1 MATTPDFDTYPIDFT
16 IKSATAE
23 RGWVRIVWSD
33 GRVSRFHNIWLRDNC
48 PCFDCV
54 HQATRE
60 RTFELLSVSPGIHPV
75 AVSIAAGG
83 ALTVVWSEG
92 DHASEFHPGWLRVH
106 CCSDAARA
114 ERVVRPTLWES
125 STFRVPPTF
134 DGLAVLGDDAALYD
148 FLLALRTFGLAR
160 LCKVP
165 CCTEALADVIGRVG
179 IASDTSYGRFWD
191 IRTEPGPVSI
201 ANTALGLPP
210 HQDLPYLE
218 YQPGLQF
225 LHCLENKV
233 SGGDSIFVDGFRI
246 AELMRTRCPDE
257 YRTLTTVPF
266 AWANTRRE
274 TDYRTRAPIL
284 VTDES
289 GAVAEVRSG
298 LWQRG
303 PLDLPF
309 DQVEEAYAAFRRW
322 SEMTCHAELQ
332 LRFRLQ
338 PGDVVA
344 FDNRR
349 VLHARSEFTDAG
361 GLRHLRGG
369 YTERDELHSRIRILE
384 RGCRQR
390 RVAQVR
396 SLPA

>member
-1 MATTPDFDTYPIDFT
+1 MP
-16 IKSATAE
+16 SAHL
-23 RGWVRIVWSD
+23 RSLG
-33 GRVSRFHNIWLRDNC
+33 SRPLPRS
-48 PCFDCV
+48 
-54 HQATRE
+54 A
-60 RTFELLSVSPGIHPV
+60 
-75 AVSIAAGG
+75 
-83 ALTVVWSEG
+83 
-92 DHASEFHPGWLRVH
+92 
-106 CCSDAARA
+106 
-114 ERVVRPTLWES
+114 
-125 STFRVPPTF
+125 
-134 DGLAVLGDDAALYD
+134 
-148 FLLALRTFGLAR
+148 LAR
-160 LCKVP
+160 LG
-165 CCTEALADVIGRVG
+165 AA
-179 IASDTSYGRFWD
+179 
-191 IRTEPGPVSI
+191 
-201 ANTALGLPP
+201 GLPP
-210 HQDLPYLE
+210 PLL
-218 YQPGLQF
+218 
-225 LHCLENKV
+225 
-233 SGGDSIFVDGFRI
+233 
-246 AELMRTRCPDE
+246 A
-257 YRTLTTVPF
+257 
-266 AWANTRRE
+266 A
-274 TDYRTRAPIL
+274 L
-284 VTDES
+284 VAAHES

-396 SLPA
+396 SMPAKG